1 MGQTVIWNSRRM
13 SPGGPGKENDHNGN
27 EKENRT
33 TVTASCPS
41 PTTASGT
48 RPAVLAASL
57 PALALLVAQRLAV
70 PEPGRTRVVDHLSVD
85 RAFLGL
91 VLGKDDAMAAP
102 AREERRLRS
111 HEAEQGGG
119 GEEK

>member
-70 PEPGRTRVVDHLSVD
+70 PEPGRTRGVVGVPVAGAAAGEVGSP
-85 RAFLGL
+85 
-91 VLGKDDAMAAP
+91 DAVAAP
-102 AREERRLRS
+102 AREERRVRV
-111 HEAEQGGG
+111 HE
-119 GEEK
+119 GE

>member
-41 PTTASGT
+41 PTTASRT

-70 PEPGRTRVVDHLSVD
+70 PEPGRTRGVDHLSVD
-85 RAFLGL
+85 RGTPG
-91 VLGKDDAMAAP
+91 VLGKADAVAAP
-102 AREERRLRS
+102 AREERRVRV
-111 HEAEQGGG
+111 HE
-119 GEEK
+119 GE